1 VRDACQENRG
11 EPRGRLTEGRRLPTV
26 IHSVRP
32 DPIQRNTV
40 RARPSI
46 PREQYAA
53 RRTAARTR
61 AAESGF
67 DGLLIWSMGG
77 STLDRYQNAF
87 YLTNHYDPGNVF
99 PDTTGLFQGFG
110 MAAVVLPVDGP
121 AILVVNQPDWRDDLV
136 ECDEVRVRRNLYD
149 GVAEALVDSGLAGGR
164 IGLTDEERT
173 PVTAFRRLQS
183 LVPDAEF
190 LYADDLLMQMRVVK
204 SPAEIEMM
212 RYASRVSVEIMNA
225 MFGAVAVG
233 RTDGDIAAAGYD
245 VACRRG
251 AQPYDMALA
260 SGPED
265 GHLWWSRMPS
275 WNWQRPYEAG
285 DIVHPDIY
293 GVVDGYYYD
302 FVRSIVVGGQPSDG
316 QLALLEAGIGC
327 IHAGCAAAV
336 VGARG
341 KDVYAAVRA
350 YLVEVGLDHE
360 DSADPGVVSLST
372 EVLESAGHGI
382 GLGWERPILTPHED
396 MLLEP
401 GMTIAIEQHVARPG
415 AGTIRYEETVLV
427 TPDGP
432 EIMTAACS
440 ARWW

>member
-1 VRDACQENRG
+1 VQRPTIPAG
-11 EPRGRLTEGRRLPTV
+11 E
-26 IHSVRP
+26 
-32 DPIQRNTV
+32 
-40 RARPSI
+40 
-46 PREQYAA
+46 YAA
-53 RRTAARTR
+53 RRASARER
-61 AAESGF
+61 AAAAGF

-99 PDTTGLFQGFG
+99 PDTRGLFQGFG
-110 MAAVVLPVDGP
+110 MAAVVLPVEGP
-121 AILVVNQPDWRDDLV
+121 AILVVNQPDWRADLV
-136 ECDEVRVRRNLYD
+136 DCDDVRVRRNLYD
-149 GVAEALVDSGLAGGR
+149 GVAEALREVGLSRAH
-164 IGLTDEERT
+164 IGLTDEERM
-173 PVTAFRRLQS
+173 PVTAFRTVQAA
-183 LVPDAEF
+183 VPDAEF
-190 LYADDLLMQMRVVK
+190 AGADDLLMEMRVVK

-212 RYASRVSVEIMNA
+212 RHASLVSVEIMNA
-225 MFGAVAVG
+225 MFAAVAVG
-233 RTDGDIAAAGYD
+233 RTDGDLAAAGYD

-251 AQPYDMALA
+251 AQPYDFALA

-275 WNWQRPYEAG
+275 WNWHRRYEAG

-350 YLVEVGLDHE
+350 HLVEVGLDHT
-360 DSADPGVVSLST
+360 DSVDAGVASLST

-382 GLGWERPILTPHED
+382 GLGWERPILTPYED
-396 MLLEP
+396 MVLEP

-415 AGTIRYEETVLV
+415 IGTIRYEETVLV

-432 EIMTAACS
+432 EIMTRACPS
-440 ARWW
+440 RWW

>member
-1 VRDACQENRG
+1 MQ
-11 EPRGRLTEGRRLPTV
+11 
-26 IHSVRP
+26 RP
-32 DPIQRNTV
+32 V
-40 RARPSI
+40 I
-46 PREQYAA
+46 PRAEYAV
-53 RRTAARTR
+53 RRTAARAR
-61 AAESGF
+61 AAEAGF

-110 MAAVVLPVDGP
+110 MAAVILPVDGR

-149 GVAEALVDSGLAGGR
+149 GVAEALADTGLGRGR
-164 IGLTDEERT
+164 IGLTDEERM
-173 PVTAFRRLQS
+173 PVTAFRRVQS
-183 LVPDAEF
+183 LAPDAAF
-190 LYADDLLMQMRVVK
+190 VYADDLLMQMRVVK

-212 RYASRVSVEIMNA
+212 RYASRVSVDIMNA

-245 VACRRG
+245 VACRAG

-275 WNWQRPYEAG
+275 WNWKRPYEAG

-302 FVRSIVVGGQPSDG
+302 FVRSIVVGGQPSDT
-316 QLALLEAGIGC
+316 QLAILEAGISC

-350 YLVEVGLDHE
+350 HLAEVGLDHE
-360 DSADPGVVSLST
+360 DAAEPGVVSLST

-382 GLGWERPILTPHED
+382 GLGWERPILTPYED
-396 MLLEP
+396 MVLEA

-427 TPDGP
+427 TDDGP
-432 EIMTAACS
+432 EIMTAACP

>member
-1 VRDACQENRG
+1 MQRSA
-11 EPRGRLTEGRRLPTV
+11 
-26 IHSVRP
+26 I
-32 DPIQRNTV
+32 PI
-40 RARPSI
+40 A
-46 PREQYAA
+46 EYAT
-53 RRTAARTR
+53 RRTAARAR
-61 AAESGF
+61 ATESGF
-67 DGLLIWSMGG
+67 DGLLVWSMGG

-149 GVAEALVDSGLAGGR
+149 GVAEALRDIGLERGR

-173 PVTAFRRLQS
+173 PVTAFRRLSS

-190 LYADDLLMQMRVVK
+190 VYADDLLMEMRVIK

-212 RYASRVSVEIMNA
+212 RYASSVSVDIMNA

-302 FVRSIVVGGQPSDG
+302 FVRSIVVGGQPSDA
-316 QLALLEAGIGC
+316 QLAILEAGIGC

-341 KDVYAAVRA
+341 RDVYAAVRA
-350 YLVEVGLDHE
+350 HLVEVGLDHE
-360 DSADPGVVSLST
+360 DSAEPGVVSLST

-382 GLGWERPILTPHED
+382 GLGWERPILTPYED
-396 MLLEP
+396 MVLEA

-427 TPDGP
+427 TPEGP
-432 EIMTAACS
+432 EIMTAACP

>member
-1 VRDACQENRG
+1 MGNRMQR
-11 EPRGRLTEGRRLPTV
+11 PAIPT
-26 IHSVRP
+26 
-32 DPIQRNTV
+32 
-40 RARPSI
+40 A
-46 PREQYAA
+46 EYAT
-53 RRTAARTR
+53 RRTDARTR
-61 AAESGF
+61 AAESGL

-149 GVAEALVDSGLAGGR
+149 GVAEALADAGLARGR

-173 PVTAFRRLQS
+173 PVTAFRRLSS

-190 LYADDLLMQMRVVK
+190 VYADDLLMRMRVVK

-212 RYASRVSVEIMNA
+212 RYASRVSVDIMNA

-302 FVRSIVVGGQPSDG
+302 FVRSIVVGGQPTDG

-327 IHAGCAAAV
+327 IHAGCAASV

-350 YLVEVGLDHE
+350 HLVEVGLDHE
-360 DSADPGVVSLST
+360 DAAEPGVVSLST

-382 GLGWERPILTPHED
+382 GLGWERPILTPYED
-396 MLLEP
+396 MVLEA

-427 TPDGP
+427 TPEGP
-432 EIMTAACS
+432 EIMTAACP

>member
-1 VRDACQENRG
+1 MGDGMQRPAI
-11 EPRGRLTEGRRLPTV
+11 PT
-26 IHSVRP
+26 P
-32 DPIQRNTV
+32 
-40 RARPSI
+40 
-46 PREQYAA
+46 EYAT
-53 RRTAARTR
+53 RRTAARAR
-61 AAESGF
+61 AAESGL

-110 MAAVVLPVDGP
+110 MAAVVLPVHGP

-149 GVAEALVDSGLAGGR
+149 GVAEALTDAGLARGR

-190 LYADDLLMQMRVVK
+190 VYADDLLMQMRVVK
-204 SPAEIEMM
+204 STAEIEMM
-212 RYASRVSVEIMNA
+212 RYASRVSVDIMNA
-225 MFGAVAVG
+225 MFEAVAVG

-302 FVRSIVVGGQPSDG
+302 FVRSIVVGGQPSDA

-327 IHAGCAAAV
+327 IHAGCAASV

-360 DSADPGVVSLST
+360 DASEPGVVSLST

-382 GLGWERPILTPHED
+382 GLGWERPILTPYED
-396 MLLEP
+396 MVLEP

-427 TPDGP
+427 TPEGP
-432 EIMTAACS
+432 EIMTSACK

>member
-1 VRDACQENRG
+1 MQ
-11 EPRGRLTEGRRLPTV
+11 
-26 IHSVRP
+26 RP
-32 DPIQRNTV
+32 
-40 RARPSI
+40 AI
-46 PREQYAA
+46 PRAEYAA
-53 RRTAARTR
+53 RRTDARAR
-61 AAESGF
+61 ASEAGF

-99 PDTTGLFQGFG
+99 PDTRGLFQGFG

-121 AILVVNQPDWRDDLV
+121 AILVVNQPDWRTELV
-136 ECDEVRVRRNLYD
+136 DCDEVRVRRNLYD
-149 GVAEALVDSGLAGGR
+149 GVADALAEVGLSRGR
-164 IGLTDEERT
+164 IGLTDEERM
-173 PVTAFRRLQS
+173 PVTAFRTVQGAL
-183 LVPDAEF
+183 PDATF
-190 LYADDLLMQMRVVK
+190 VGADDLMMQMRVVK

-212 RYASRVSVEIMNA
+212 RQASSVSVEIMNA
-225 MFGAVAVG
+225 MFAAVQVGA
-233 RTDGDIAAAGYD
+233 TDGDLAAAGYA
-245 VACRRG
+245 VACRAG
-251 AQPYDMALA
+251 AQPYDFALA

-275 WNWQRPYEAG
+275 WNWQRPYQPG

-327 IHAGCAAAV
+327 IHAGCAASV

-360 DSADPGVVSLST
+360 DSAEPGVVSLST

-382 GLGWERPILTPHED
+382 GLGWERPILTPYED

-415 AGTIRYEETVLV
+415 VGTIRYEETVLV
-427 TPDGP
+427 TLDGP
-432 EIMTAACS
+432 EIMTRACP

>member
-1 VRDACQENRG
+1 M
-11 EPRGRLTEGRRLPTV
+11 TT
-26 IHSVRP
+26 S
-32 DPIQRNTV
+32 
-40 RARPSI
+40 RPSI
-46 PREQYAA
+46 PRSDYAA
-53 RRTAARTR
+53 RRAAARSR
-61 AAESGF
+61 AAVAAY

-149 GVAEALVDSGLAGGR
+149 GVAEALADTGLVGRR
-164 IGLTDEERT
+164 IGLTDEERM

-183 LVPDAEF
+183 LTPATEYV
-190 LYADDLLMQMRVVK
+190 YADDLLMQMRVVK

-212 RYASRVSVEIMNA
+212 RHASRVSVEIMNA

-233 RTDGDIAAAGYD
+233 ATDGDVAAAGYE
-245 VACRRG
+245 VACRAG

-275 WNWQRPYEAG
+275 WNWRRPYEAG
-285 DIVHPDIY
+285 DVVHPDIY

-302 FVRSIVVGGQPSDG
+302 FVRSIVVGGQPSDA
-316 QLALLEAGIGC
+316 QLAILEAGIGC

-341 KDVYAAVRA
+341 KDVYAAVRGHLA
-350 YLVEVGLDHE
+350 EVGLDHE
-360 DSADPGVVSLST
+360 DSAEPGVVSLST

-382 GLGWERPILTPHED
+382 GLGWERPILTPYED
-396 MLLEP
+396 MVLEA

-427 TPDGP
+427 TPEGP
-432 EIMTAACS
+432 EIMTAACP

>member
-1 VRDACQENRG
+1 
-11 EPRGRLTEGRRLPTV
+11 
-26 IHSVRP
+26 
-32 DPIQRNTV
+32 
-40 RARPSI
+40 
-46 PREQYAA
+46 
-53 RRTAARTR
+53 
-61 AAESGF
+61 
-67 DGLLIWSMGG
+67 
-77 STLDRYQNAF
+77 
-87 YLTNHYDPGNVF
+87 
-99 PDTTGLFQGFG
+99 

>member
-1 VRDACQENRG
+1 MQ
-11 EPRGRLTEGRRLPTV
+11 
-26 IHSVRP
+26 RP
-32 DPIQRNTV
+32 V
-40 RARPSI
+40 I
-46 PREQYAA
+46 PRAEYAA
-53 RRTAARTR
+53 RRTAARAR
-61 AAESGF
+61 AAEAGF

-110 MAAVVLPVDGP
+110 MAAVILPVDGR

-149 GVAEALVDSGLAGGR
+149 GVAEALADTGLGRGR
-164 IGLTDEERT
+164 IGLTDEERM
-173 PVTAFRRLQS
+173 PVTAFRRVQS
-183 LVPDAEF
+183 LAPDAAF
-190 LYADDLLMQMRVVK
+190 VYADDLLMQMRVVK

-212 RYASRVSVEIMNA
+212 RYASRVSVDIMNA

-245 VACRRG
+245 VACRAG

-275 WNWQRPYEAG
+275 WNWKRPYEAG

-302 FVRSIVVGGQPSDG
+302 FVRSIVVGGQPSDT
-316 QLALLEAGIGC
+316 QLAILEAGISC

-350 YLVEVGLDHE
+350 HLAEVGLDHE
-360 DSADPGVVSLST
+360 DAAEPGVVSLST

-382 GLGWERPILTPHED
+382 GLGWERPILTPYED
-396 MLLEP
+396 MVLEA

-427 TPDGP
+427 TDDGP
-432 EIMTAACS
+432 EIMTAACP

>member
-1 VRDACQENRG
+1 MQRPAIPSG
-11 EPRGRLTEGRRLPTV
+11 E
-26 IHSVRP
+26 
-32 DPIQRNTV
+32 
-40 RARPSI
+40 
-46 PREQYAA
+46 YAA
-53 RRTAARTR
+53 RRTDARAR
-61 AAESGF
+61 AAAEGY

-99 PDTTGLFQGFG
+99 PDTRGLFQGFG
-110 MAAVVLPVDGP
+110 MAAVVLPLDGP
-121 AILVVNQPDWRDDLV
+121 AILVVNQPDWRSELV
-136 ECDEVRVRRNLYD
+136 DCDEVRVRRNLYD
-149 GVAEALVDSGLAGGR
+149 GVADALRDVGLERAR
-164 IGLTDEERT
+164 IGLTDEERM
-173 PVTAFRRLQS
+173 PVTAFRTVQAAL
-183 LVPDAEF
+183 PDADF
-190 LYADDLLMQMRVVK
+190 VGADDLMMQMRVVK

-212 RYASRVSVEIMNA
+212 RYASLVSVDIMNA
-225 MFGAVAVG
+225 MFAAVKVGA
-233 RTDGDIAAAGYD
+233 TDGDIAAAGYD

-251 AQPYDMALA
+251 AQPYDFALA

-341 KDVYAAVRA
+341 KDVYAAVRG
-350 YLVEVGLDHE
+350 YLVEAGLDHE
-360 DSADPGVVSLST
+360 DSVEPGVVSLST

-382 GLGWERPILTPHED
+382 GLGWERPILTPYED

-415 AGTIRYEETVLV
+415 VGTIRYEETVLV
-427 TPDGP
+427 TPAGP
-432 EIMTAACS
+432 EIMTRHCP